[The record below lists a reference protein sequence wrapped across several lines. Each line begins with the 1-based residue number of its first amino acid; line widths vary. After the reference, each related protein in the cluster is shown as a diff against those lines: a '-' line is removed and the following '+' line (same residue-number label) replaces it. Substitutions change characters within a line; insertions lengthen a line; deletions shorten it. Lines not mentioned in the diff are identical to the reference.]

1 MSSVT
6 GAGPLSLKLIL
17 GVLVVLEVGVRVD
30 TGDRGGEAV
39 KWAHLQV
46 GHGLRNE
53 ADQGQSV
60 VAADH
65 PGAVQVDDAR
75 DSSAP

>member
-1 MSSVT
+1 M
-6 GAGPLSLKLIL
+6 
-17 GVLVVLEVGVRVD
+17 D

-53 ADQGQSV
+53 ADQGQCV